1 MSNNLDKKIRVGY
14 LSKVHAL
21 KGELKVVFFNEKSRS
36 LKDNQNVF
44 LVNDNK
50 NNILEK
56 KIENITYTKTDNRIK
71 FFEINS
77 RENAEKL
84 RGLFLEIYRSDLPKL
99 RNNEYYLND
108 LIGYS
113 IYDASKNKYG
123 IVMNVFQFPANDVL
137 VTIYNDK
144 EQLIPLIDDIVVD
157 IKHNDK
163 VILINPI
170 PGLLNK

>member
-1 MSNNLDKKIRVGY
+1 M
-14 LSKVHAL
+14 
-21 KGELKVVFFNEKSRS
+21 
-36 LKDNQNVF
+36 
-44 LVNDNK
+44 
-50 NNILEK
+50 
-56 KIENITYTKTDNRIK
+56 
-71 FFEINS
+71 
-77 RENAEKL
+77 
-84 RGLFLEIYRSDLPKL
+84 RGLFLDIYRSDLPKL